1 MKLVNESVKYAI
13 NISNIGILSDSIVI
27 KKKFWL
33 KNNKVAMRNWV
44 LFALPVDMKPTKLDK
59 SLKYIKDSFK
69 SYPIKNYD
77 RVIREIKFEI

>member
-1 MKLVNESVKYAI
+1 
-13 NISNIGILSDSIVI
+13 
-27 KKKFWL
+27 
-33 KNNKVAMRNWV
+33 
-44 LFALPVDMKPTKLDK
+44 MKPTKLDK